1 MKIKENIKVR
11 KIGKEKILIV
21 NDGKQL
27 DYTRVVNLNDT
38 AAFLL
43 EQTGS
48 NEFSIESWTN
58 MLLDEYDIDEETA
71 FKDCSSLIEKLIE
84 AGIIA

>member
-1 MKIKENIKVR
+1 MKIKENIKIR

-21 NDGKQL
+21 NDGKRV

-48 NEFSIESWTN
+48 NEFSVESWTN

-71 FKDCSSLIEKLIE
+71 YKDCSSLIENLNE

>member
-1 MKIKENIKVR
+1 MKIKENIKLR

-21 NDGKQL
+21 NDGKQA

-48 NEFSIESWTN
+48 NEFSIESWAN
-58 MLLDEYDIDEETA
+58 ILLDEYDIDEETA
-71 FKDCSSLIEKLIE
+71 FKDCSSLIEKLNE